1 MDDEN
6 RAPAISARSRQ
17 PAIASADAASGAL
30 VRCGAELVEL
40 SERFY
45 HGLFVGVVAFVGA
58 AGVAALALLPLRVSD
73 AGYTTITV
81 IATSLL
87 VAAVPFAVG
96 HAHAL
101 YLLLRRSE
109 AARLVVVLLAAS
121 LVVHPLRSELWW
133 PSCALLMV
141 VSTLVPLRQAL
152 VYCLVVLLANLAA
165 HAVARDFDETP
176 PTAIIGLWIGYI
188 YWCSACAVFTDRF
201 VAYVL
206 HLNRPAM
213 PPKLP
218 PLRVHPAQPS
228 ATAEPHTGVPQPAQ
242 TLPSEAGGP
251 DPDTPRDGATGLLTA
266 RQLQV
271 VALLA
276 DGLRYDEIAAC
287 LAISER
293 QVQRHVS
300 NATARLGLRNA
311 HHLTAVAVAEGLV
324 PAR

>member
-1 MDDEN
+1 
-6 RAPAISARSRQ
+6 
-17 PAIASADAASGAL
+17 

-45 HGLFVGVVAFVGA
+45 HGIFVGTIAFVGA

-81 IATSLL
+81 VATMVL
-87 VAAVPFAVG
+87 VAAVPFAVRN
-96 HAHAL
+96 AHTL
-101 YLLLRRSE
+101 YLLLRRNE
-109 AARLVVVLLAAS
+109 AARLALVLLGAT

-133 PSCALLMV
+133 PSCALLML

-152 VYCLVVLLANLAA
+152 AYCLIVLLANLAA
-165 HAVARDFDETP
+165 HAVARDLDETP
-176 PTAIIGLWIGYI
+176 PTTIIGLWIGYI
-188 YWCSACAVFTDRF
+188 YWCSACAIFTDRF
-201 VAYVL
+201 AAYVL
-206 HLNRPAM
+206 QLNKPTS

-218 PLRVHPAQPS
+218 PRRVHPSQPS
-228 ATAEPHTGVPQPAQ
+228 ATADPRTRVAKTAQ
-242 TLPSEAGGP
+242 TPPTEADGT
-251 DPDTPRDGATGLLTA
+251 DPDTPGDSAIGNLTA

-276 DGLRYDEIAAC
+276 DGRRYDEIAAC

-300 NATARLGLRNA
+300 NATGRLGLRNA
-311 HHLTAVAVAEGLV
+311 NHLTAVAVAEGLV